1 MCMAFGN
8 VNNTIKLFLY
18 SLDVLKFL
26 IFQKTSKIYYLTEV
40 QIDVLTRNMTYN
52 LKSQNPEKSK
62 NFEDYFL
69 DVFGPLF

>member
-1 MCMAFGN
+1 MAFGN